1 MFDGLKYWK
10 EDMKAAFSV
19 ALVAIPLSMAV
30 SIACGPE
37 VGPLPG
43 LLSCVVGGF
52 IASIVKS
59 GKLTIT
65 GPDAGMITIV
75 FGSIMTFEDT
85 GHGFQIT
92 LAALVCSGIIQV
104 LLGVFKWGRL
114 AEIFPSSVIHGL
126 LAAIGVI
133 IFSKQLHV
141 ALGTSTDA
149 DNTVGV
155 LIDVFKELPN
165 ANPYIAAISGLGI
178 ILLVFHSKI
187 SYRLFHLIPAP
198 VWVLGVSVPIVF
210 LYDFMDNEALSFAG
224 HTFVKPENYLI
235 NIPNNLT
242 DVILFPDFS
251 QSYNPLFWIIV
262 ISITLMSSVI
272 SLAGAKAVDK
282 LDVEKRKTNL
292 NKDIIGIGITNV
304 VAGAIGALP
313 VLNVIVRS
321 TVNVQN
327 EAKTKWSNFYHG
339 LFVLIFV
346 VTLQPIMN
354 LIPLA
359 ALAAVLVFSGYKLA
373 SPRVFKNVYKEGVE
387 QLVFMVATLLFTIYN
402 NLLVGLV
409 AGIFITLITHLLIA
423 RISVKDFLFY
433 TFSKTNLEYNQIKQ
447 NVEIKIRGVANFLNL
462 LRLLKTFEKIP
473 KGSQVILNFTNV
485 KLLDL
490 TVQEAVDDFRRIH
503 ESNDGV
509 FTLKGLEKHIST
521 TDHKFALKSRITP
534 IIEKLSYRQ
543 KKFID
548 LAKQKKWDYIKMQ
561 ESGFRN
567 LEKFHFFDYRTIEQK
582 ENIIQWKDMNGQI
595 CFEFCDITFSEGG
608 LSSKEIYHVT
618 LFKQKMNV
626 QLPEFMLKKEELV
639 DRLFDR
645 VKVFGQTSDINLE
658 QFPEFSSQYF
668 IRGTNRD
675 DIVQVFNE
683 KLVHHL
689 DKKAVELIES
699 NGDSV
704 IMILHDGLLK
714 SANLEKELVYF
725 QQLVEVIENNQ

>member
-1 MFDGLKYWK
+1 MIESLRFWK

-19 ALVAIPLSMAV
+19 ALVAIPLSMAI

-43 LLSCVVGGF
+43 LLSCIVGGF
-52 IASIVKS
+52 VASIVKS
-59 GKLTIT
+59 GKLTVT

-92 LAALVCSGIIQV
+92 LAALVISGVIQV
-104 LLGVFKWGRL
+104 LLGIFKWGRL

-141 ALGTSTDA
+141 ALGTSSDA
-149 DNTVGV
+149 DSTVGV
-155 LIDVFKELPN
+155 LMDVFTELPN

-198 VWVLGVSVPIVF
+198 VWVLAFSIPMVF
-210 LYDFMDNEALSFAG
+210 LYDFLDREAVSVFG
-224 HTFVKPENYLI
+224 STFTKPENYLI
-235 NIPNNLT
+235 NIPSNLT
-242 DVILFPDFS
+242 DVILLPDFS
-251 QSYNPLFWIIV
+251 ESYNPMFWLIV

-282 LDVEKRKTNL
+282 LDVEKRKTDL

-409 AGIFITLITHLLIA
+409 AGIVITLITHLLIA
-423 RISVKDFLFY
+423 RIPVKDFFY
-433 TFSKTNLEYNQIKQ
+433 YSFSKTNLELIKTKK
-447 NVEIKIRGVANFLNL
+447 NIEVKIKGVANFLNL

-473 KGSQVILNFTNV
+473 KGSNVVLNFTNV

-490 TVQEAVDDFRRIH
+490 TVQEAVDDFRRSH
-503 ESNDGV
+503 ESHDGD
-509 FTLKGLEKHIST
+509 LAIKGLEKHIST
-521 TDHKFALKSRITP
+521 TGHKFALKSRISP
-534 IIEKLSYRQ
+534 IVEKLSFRQ
-543 KKFID
+543 KKFMEISS
-548 LAKQKKWDYIKMQ
+548 KNGWEYIKVQ

-582 ENIIQWKDMNGQI
+582 ENISQLKDKEGNVV
-595 CFEFCDITFSEGG
+595 FELCDVTFSEGG
-608 LSSKEIYHVT
+608 LTSKQIYHVT
-618 LFKQKMNV
+618 LFRQE
-626 QLPEFMLKKEELV
+626 LSTSIPEFMLKKEELV
-639 DRLFDR
+639 DRFMDKVR
-645 VKVFGQTSDINLE
+645 VFGQSKDIDFNE
-658 QFPEFSSQYF
+658 FPEFSNQYLLF
-668 IRGTNRD
+668 SD
-675 DIVQVFNE
+675 DENNIQSFFNKVLIE
-683 KLVHHL
+683 KLEN
-689 DKKAVELIES
+689 KGIELLES
-699 NGDSV
+699 NGNSV

-714 SANLEKELVYF
+714 SSLIEEELQYF
-725 QQLVEVIENNQ
+725 DDLNKIFKNN